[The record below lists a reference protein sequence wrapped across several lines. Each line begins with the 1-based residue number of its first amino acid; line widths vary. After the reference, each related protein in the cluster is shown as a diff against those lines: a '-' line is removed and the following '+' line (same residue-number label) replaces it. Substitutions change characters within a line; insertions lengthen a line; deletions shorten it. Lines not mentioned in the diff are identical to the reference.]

1 MGAVIGTAGATKAP
15 PSQRDCPLYRVRL
28 LWRPA
33 SAVNPGRVIGL
44 SSTPKPPAY
53 SRASRPRSSDC
64 GQNPQAA
71 HRRLQVKKHGG
82 CRLGATMPPPLT
94 HAAFWHGQSV
104 GRQKRCGNCCSMTP
118 LAWTKARI
126 PPNWISVL
134 YREVSALNPGIVMVS
149 LRVISLNA
157 VRLQLRTRYEKLAT
171 PVRQFP
177 SEIWTTRSNIFVA
190 PKGKPSFI
198 PLRYISASLRCQQ
211 RGIGLTSV

>member
-1 MGAVIGTAGATKAP
+1 MSCGLGTQSHGNRWHKLNICMGAVIGTAGATKAP

-64 GQNPQAA
+64 GQNLQAA

-82 CRLGATMPPPLT
+82 CRLGATMPPPLM

-104 GRQKRCGNCCSMTP
+104 GRQKRCGNCCGMRAP
-118 LAWTKARI
+118 DVTKARI
-126 PPNWISVL
+126 EPYWMPVL
-134 YREVSALNPGIVMVS
+134 YNDVSALNPGNVMASLLSLAWQTTEARRVS
-149 LRVISLNA
+149 RMN
-157 VRLQLRTRYEKLAT
+157 
-171 PVRQFP
+171 
-177 SEIWTTRSNIFVA
+177 
-190 PKGKPSFI
+190 GH
-198 PLRYISASLRCQQ
+198 SASYSS
-211 RGIGLTSV
+211 G